1 MAELKKNIGFIG
13 AGNMAE
19 AIINGLLQSGVSRPE
34 HLVASDVS
42 ASRCAYMAE
51 KYGVQIGEDNI
62 SIFNRCEVIVLA
74 VKPQHM
80 NEVLEGLAKAS
91 NYGVMERKI
100 VVSIAAGVPLQRLE
114 RYLYAPI
121 DEKVRSKLPIVRV
134 MPNTPALVQ
143 AGMAGMA
150 GNRYAKKKDL
160 KTVRAVLEAIGKVI
174 EFDEA
179 GLDAVTALSGSGPAY
194 IFYLVESLV
203 AAGTSLGLTESDS
216 LTLTLETIKG
226 AVKLMEETG
235 EPADLLRKKV
245 TSPGGTTEAAFKV
258 LEGNSVKE
266 IIVEA
271 LQAAAK
277 RSVELSK

>member
-1 MAELKKNIGFIG
+1 
-13 AGNMAE
+13 
-19 AIINGLLQSGVSRPE
+19 
-34 HLVASDVS
+34 
-42 ASRCAYMAE
+42 
-51 KYGVQIGEDNI
+51 
-62 SIFNRCEVIVLA
+62 VLA

-80 NEVLEGLAKAS
+80 NEVLEGIARDS
-91 NYGVMERKI
+91 NYAVTERKV
-100 VVSIAAGVPLQRLE
+100 VVSIAAGVPLQRIE
-114 RYLYAPI
+114 RYLYASI
-121 DEKVRSKLPIVRV
+121 DEKVRSRLPIVRV

-150 GNRYAKKKDL
+150 GNRYAKKEDL

-194 IFYLVESLV
+194 IFYFVESLV

-258 LEGNSVKE
+258 LEGNRVKE

-271 LQAAAK
+271 LQAAAN

>member
-1 MAELKKNIGFIG
+1 MPELNSNIGFIG

-34 HLVASDVS
+34 HLIASDVS

-51 KYGVQIGEDNI
+51 RYGVQIGEDNI
-62 SIFNRCEVIVLA
+62 SVFNQCEIIVLA

-80 NEVLEGLAKAS
+80 NEVLEGIAKDS
-91 NYGVMERKI
+91 NYSVTERKV
-100 VVSIAAGVPLQRLE
+100 VVSIAAGVPLQRIE
-114 RYLYAPI
+114 RRLYSSI
-121 DEKVRSKLPIVRV
+121 DEKERSKLPVVRV

-150 GNRYAKKKDL
+150 GNRYAKKEDFKR
-160 KTVRAVLEAIGKVI
+160 VRAVLEAIGKVI
-174 EFDEA
+174 EFDEVS
-179 GLDAVTALSGSGPAY
+179 LDAVTALSGSGPAY
-194 IFYLVESLV
+194 VFYLVESLV
-203 AAGTSLGLTESDS
+203 TAGVSMGLTESDS

-226 AVKLMEETG
+226 AVKLMEETR
-235 EPADLLRKKV
+235 EPAELLRKKV

-258 LEGNSVKE
+258 LEGKGVKE

-271 LQAAAK
+271 LQAAAN
-277 RSVELSK
+277 RSRELSK

>member
-1 MAELKKNIGFIG
+1 MAKLNKTIGFIG

-51 KYGVQIGEDNI
+51 RYGIQIGEDNI
-62 SIFNRCEVIVLA
+62 SVFNRCEVIVLA

-80 NEVLEGLAKAS
+80 NEVLEGIAKDS
-91 NYGVMERKI
+91 NYAVTERKV
-100 VVSIAAGVPLQRLE
+100 VVSIAAGVPLQRIE
-114 RYLYAPI
+114 RYLYASM
-121 DEKVRSKLPIVRV
+121 DEKERSKLPIVRV

-150 GNRYAKKKDL
+150 GNRYAKKEDL
-160 KTVRAVLEAIGKVI
+160 KAVRTVLEAIGKVI

-179 GLDAVTALSGSGPAY
+179 SLDAVTALSGSGPAY

-203 AAGTSLGLTESDS
+203 AAGKSLGLTESDS

-226 AVKLMEETG
+226 AVKLMEETR
-235 EPADLLRKKV
+235 EPAELLRKKV

-258 LEGNSVKE
+258 LEGNRVKE

-271 LQAAAK
+271 LQAAAN
-277 RSVELSK
+277 RSRELSK

>member
-1 MAELKKNIGFIG
+1 MPELNSYIGFIG

-42 ASRCAYMAE
+42 TSRCTYMAE
-51 KYGVQIGEDNI
+51 RYGIQIAEDNVA
-62 SIFNRCEVIVLA
+62 IFNRCEVIVLA

-80 NEVLEGLAKAS
+80 NEVLEGIAKDS
-91 NYGVMERKI
+91 NYAVMKRKI
-100 VVSIAAGVPLQRLE
+100 VISIAAGVPLQRLE

-121 DEKVRSKLPIVRV
+121 DEQVRSQLPIVRV
-134 MPNTPALVQ
+134 MPNTPALVR

-150 GNRYAKKKDL
+150 GNRYAKKEDL
-160 KTVRAVLEAIGKVI
+160 KTVRTVLEAIGKVI
-174 EFDEA
+174 EFDETS
-179 GLDAVTALSGSGPAY
+179 LDAVTALSGSGPAY
-194 IFYLVESLV
+194 IFYFVESLV
-203 AAGTSLGLTESDS
+203 TSGKSLGLTEPDS
-216 LTLTLETIKG
+216 LILTLETIKG
-226 AVKLMEETG
+226 AVKLMEDTG
-235 EPADLLRKKV
+235 ESADLLRKKV

-258 LEGNSVKE
+258 LEGNRVKE

-271 LQAAAK
+271 LQAAAN

>member
-1 MAELKKNIGFIG
+1 MAKLNKTIGFIG

-150 GNRYAKKKDL
+150 GNRYAKKEDL

-194 IFYLVESLV
+194 IFYFVESLV

-271 LQAAAK
+271 LQAAAN

>member
-1 MAELKKNIGFIG
+1 MPELNSYIGFIG

-19 AIINGLLQSGVSRPE
+19 AIINGLLKSGVSRPE

-51 KYGVQIGEDNI
+51 KYGVQIGENNI
-62 SIFNRCEVIVLA
+62 SVFNRCEIIVLA

-80 NEVLEGLAKAS
+80 NEVLEGIARDS
-91 NYGVMERKI
+91 NYAVTERKV
-100 VVSIAAGVPLQRLE
+100 VVSIAAGVPLPRIE
-114 RYLYAPI
+114 RYLYASI
-121 DEKVRSKLPIVRV
+121 DEKVRSQLPIVRV

-150 GNRYAKKKDL
+150 GNRYAKKEDL
-160 KTVRAVLEAIGKVI
+160 KTVRAVLEAIGRVI

-194 IFYLVESLV
+194 IFYFVESLV

-266 IIVEA
+266 IIVKA
-271 LQAAAK
+271 LQAAAH

>member
-1 MAELKKNIGFIG
+1 MPELNSYIGFIG

-150 GNRYAKKKDL
+150 GNRYAKKEDL

-194 IFYLVESLV
+194 IFYFVESLV

>member
-1 MAELKKNIGFIG
+1 MPELNSYIGFIG
-13 AGNMAE
+13 AGNMSE

-150 GNRYAKKKDL
+150 GNRYAKKEDL

-194 IFYLVESLV
+194 IFYFVESLV

-271 LQAAAK
+271 LQAAAN